1 MLQMLNVDVKKGG
14 QTMYNPEQG
23 GATDGEGGSGDE
35 EFRSSATIIGRKNLL
50 PHLKGSGPQQNLNNS
65 VDDNIK
71 IDDENIGIMEENK
84 NDYNR
89 PKMYLFIF
97 FVYFILFFSVKIY
110 KKVKQPNDMNGSSGN
125 FHK

>member
-1 MLQMLNVDVKKGG
+1 MLQMLNVDQKKGG
-14 QTMYNPEQG
+14 QTMYNPNHEQG

-35 EFRSSATIIGRKNLL
+35 EFRSSATNIGRKNLL

-89 PKMYLFIF
+89 PKMYLFFYYLFLFIF
-97 FVYFILFFSVKIY
+97 LV
-110 KKVKQPNDMNGSSGN
+110 
-125 FHK
+125 